1 MNDCLCD
8 LVNGQET
15 GENSSLLALFWDGVA
30 RGQFPCHMKPSSI
43 LLAIWDLQESEGWDG
58 WVALF
63 LLLFKQEAI
72 GLPFGPWRS

>member
-43 LLAIWDLQESEGWDG
+43 LLAIWDLQESEG
-58 WVALF
+58 
-63 LLLFKQEAI
+63 
-72 GLPFGPWRS
+72 